1 MLKTNIGYLRVLA
14 YLEGISFL
22 LLLGV
27 GMPLKYFYEMPKPNL
42 VIGMTHGILFIAYC
56 TWVFIVKSEQK
67 WRGSKTFWAVLAAFL
82 PFGTFVADVKL
93 FRHNGQSFHKS

>member
-1 MLKTNIGYLRVLA
+1 MINTNIGRLRLLA

-27 GMPLKYFYEMPKPNL
+27 GMPLKYLYEIPTPNL
-42 VIGMTHGILFIAYC
+42 YIGMIHGILFIIYLL
-56 TWVFIVKSEQK
+56 WVIIVKTELK
-67 WRGSKTFWAVLAAFL
+67 WSNSKTFWAMFAGFM

-93 FRHNGQSFHKS
+93 FKKEYVL

>member
-1 MLKTNIGYLRVLA
+1 MIKTNLGILRLLA

-27 GMPLKYFYEMPKPNL
+27 GMPLKYMYEMPKPNMI
-42 VIGMTHGILFIAYC
+42 IGMIHGILFMAYC
-56 TWVFIVKSEQK
+56 VWVIIVKQEKK
-67 WRGSKTFWAVLAAFL
+67 WSALKTFWALLASFL

-93 FRHNGQSFHKS
+93 FREK

>member
-1 MLKTNIGYLRVLA
+1 MFSTSIGRLRILA

-42 VIGMTHGILFIAYC
+42 VIGMTHGILFMAYC
-56 TWVFIVKSEQK
+56 AWVFIVKSEQK
-67 WRGSKTFWAVLAAFL
+67 WRGSKTFLAVLAAFL

-93 FRHNGQSFHKS
+93 FRNYGQRLPKP

>member
-1 MLKTNIGYLRVLA
+1 MLTNNIGRLRLLA

-27 GMPLKYFYEMPKPNL
+27 GMPLKYMYGMPKPNMI
-42 VIGMTHGILFIAYC
+42 IGMAHGILFLAYC
-56 TWVFIVKSEQK
+56 LWVIIVQSEQK
-67 WRGSKTFWAVLAAFL
+67 WSLAKTFWALIASLL

-93 FRHNGQSFHKS
+93 FKK